1 MEVPRLNSPSD
12 HPRKDAKNERVQLIL
27 AAALEEFVEL
37 GFAAARL
44 DSIAE
49 RAGVAKGT
57 VYLYFEN
64 KEALFEEAVRSV
76 ILPTIERVESMAV
89 KPDGSA
95 EDLLRA
101 MIGAFY
107 REVIGTE
114 KKRVIRL
121 LIGEGPRFPKL
132 LAFYHGEVISRGLSV
147 LRKVMEYGVERG
159 EFDRNAAVDY
169 PQVILAPAM
178 VAALWKMLFD
188 DIESIDLDR
197 YCDAHLDLVMN
208 GLVHRSERRLQP

>member
-1 MEVPRLNSPSD
+1 MNSPSD
-12 HPRKDAKNERVQLIL
+12 APRKDAKSERIQLIL
-27 AAALEEFVEL
+27 AAALEEFVER

-44 DSIAE
+44 DTIAE

-57 VYLYFEN
+57 VYLYFDN

-76 ILPTIERVESMAV
+76 ILPTIERVESMAI

-95 EDLLRA
+95 ETLLRA

-114 KKRVIRL
+114 KRRVIRL

-132 LAFYHGEVISRGLSV
+132 LAFYHGEVVSRGLSV
-147 LRKVMEYGVERG
+147 VRKVMEYGVARG
-159 EFDRNAAVDY
+159 EFDHNAAVAC
-169 PQVILAPAM
+169 PQVILAPGII
-178 VAALWKMLFD
+178 AALWKMLFD
-188 DIESIDLDR
+188 DIERIDLDQ
-197 YCDAHLDLVMN
+197 YCAAHLDLVFK
-208 GLVHRSERRLQP
+208 GLKARRE